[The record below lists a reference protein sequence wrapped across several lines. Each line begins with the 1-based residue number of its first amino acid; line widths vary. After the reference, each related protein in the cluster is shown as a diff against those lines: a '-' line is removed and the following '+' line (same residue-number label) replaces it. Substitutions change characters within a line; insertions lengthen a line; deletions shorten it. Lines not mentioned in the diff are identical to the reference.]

1 MFDPKVGK
9 TLALISQIG
18 INMIVPILMMGWL
31 GNWLADKCQMPLLFP
46 ICLFLGIAGGFRSV
60 YSLIEPLLRD
70 GKKENKDHE
79 TDK

>member
-31 GNWLADKCQMPLLFP
+31 GNWLAGKCQLPLIFP
-46 ICLFLGIAGGFRSV
+46 IFLFLGIAGGFRSV
-60 YSLIEPLLRD
+60 YSLICPLLKED
-70 GKKENKDHE
+70 KKEKKSHE
-79 TDK
+79 ADK